1 MASCRFAFA
10 VHILA
15 VLAYKGGLGVN
26 SDLLGKS
33 VNTNAVVVRRILS
46 ELRRAGLVVTQ
57 KGAGGGAKLSRPPE
71 EISLAEI
78 YRAVEHGPS
87 FSMHP
92 HPPNPRCPVGRK
104 IEAVLTEVFAT
115 AKAALAHA
123 LDQRTLAEVLE
134 TVIQEN
140 PETPVRLTERHV

>member
-15 VLAYKGGLGVN
+15 VLAYKQGADVT
-26 SDLLGKS
+26 SELLGRS
-33 VNTNAVVVRRILS
+33 VNTNAVVVRRLLS
-46 ELRRAGLVVTQ
+46 ELRRAGLVVTH
-57 KGAGGGAKLSRPPE
+57 KGAGGGAKLSKPPE

-92 HPPNPRCPVGRK
+92 HAPNPRCPVGRR
-104 IEAVLTEVFAT
+104 IEDVLAGVFAE
-115 AKAALAHA
+115 AENALSDA
-123 LDQRTLAEVLE
+123 LDRRTLAEVVDTLAE
-134 TVIQEN
+134 ES
-140 PETPVRLTERHV
+140 PALTPAAH